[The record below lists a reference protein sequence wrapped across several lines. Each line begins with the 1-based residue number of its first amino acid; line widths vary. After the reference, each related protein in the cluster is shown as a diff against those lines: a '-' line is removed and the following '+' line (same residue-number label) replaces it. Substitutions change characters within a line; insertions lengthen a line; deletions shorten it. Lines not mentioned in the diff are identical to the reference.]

1 MALVLAVAELE
12 GRVSFHCWAQSRWCQ
27 VVFLCSVP
35 RVLPSSSLGDFSGIS
50 LPFPE
55 FLYFEIVSI
64 NQSKFKKKSLYSVFG
79 LEKRFSFLYILIEHW
94 SVYYL

>member
-1 MALVLAVAELE
+1 M
-12 GRVSFHCWAQSRWCQ
+12 
-27 VVFLCSVP
+27 FLCSVP

-64 NQSKFKKKSLYSVFG
+64 NQPKFKKKSLYSAFG
-79 LEKRFSFLYILIEHW
+79 LEKRFSFLYILIAHW
-94 SVYYL
+94 SVYSL